1 MQDVFGEK
9 GKKIKSAV
17 ADAVILEST
26 YGDRIHTDR
35 EKELERLDAIILD
48 AVGRGE
54 DIIIP
59 TISLD
64 RPVIVMYEIVTRLIK
79 TEKISAKDIDI
90 YYFGKMLS
98 GFVENAEEHEMMQ
111 EIEKY
116 YPNWERLLSTKEFS
130 NSASKSR
137 LVIAGG

>member
-1 MQDVFGEK
+1 LQDVFDEK

-17 ADAVILEST
+17 ADALIVEST
-26 YGDRIHTDR
+26 YGDRIHTNR
-35 EKELERLDAIILD
+35 ERELERLDSIILD
-48 AVGRGE
+48 AVARGE

-79 TEKISAKDIDI
+79 TGKLAAKDIDI
-90 YYFGKMLS
+90 YHFGKMLS
-98 GFVENAEEHEMMQ
+98 GFVESAEEHEMMQ
-111 EIEKY
+111 EIERY

-130 NSASKSR
+130 NSPGKSR